1 MIRAH
6 LVDRAEELEAP
17 RERTRRRRRGGGT
30 RRLVARRVVVER
42 RRGGADEAED
52 ARPERV
58 GVEGLAAL
66 PRALRGEVHER
77 RVPDAPVE
85 VRVELHLGQ
94 GSARGHERADAAL
107 EGIEAR
113 LVHRRV
119 EDLRDVLRD
128 VPDPLLRLPVRVH
141 HRLRRAPGELPVPR
155 RGGERARARV
165 RRRGHLAVTSQ
176 RLRDARFRPEV
187 RRPVHV
193 PDPARGA
200 RARALDRRGARR
212 RGRPRRRGGGR
223 HREPNPE
230 RDRPG
235 GSEGGAE
242 RATPTLSS
250 GRPSTCIMFS
260 IIWTALISRTG
271 LQVRTPPRVRHFTS
285 QRSRAT
291 TRRRLGTL
299 ARIVFASA
307 SRGAA
312 FVPSPTPSRARFAH
326 AAAPGRGPQAR
337 GLAAALGSLGREAW
351 PRGPG
356 RVLARRRRR
365 RRRRPRRGRRRRRRR
380 RRAVVAPP
388 PFLLGPLPPR
398 PRLGPGGGP
407 RVRRHAHP
415 RLRRG
420 PRMRPR
426 RRAPERRAPPR
437 PSVAPVRSRESRQ
450 GVRVRARHV
459 PAQVRG
465 GDGAPRVRPRRRPH
479 ERRQDRRRGVRHR
492 DGPARQAE
500 GRVHLPAESPVQ
512 PKVPPAQGRVRG
524 RRAHDRRQRHRPRRR
539 VPGHD
544 HGDPALHAVQG
555 RRGDARGR
563 VGDLRRGAL
572 HARPRSRRRVGRDH
586 RHAPGRGAVRLP
598 LRDDS
603 KRARVRGVD
612 REGEAPDVPHRVHG
626 LQADAAGAL
635 PLPRGRGRG
644 VQLPRSRGDVPAREF
659 PQGAQRHQG
668 RERAGRVRERPRRAR
683 ARRRG
688 RRGRGRRRPGGRRL
702 RRPEGERAVGY
713 FQARGHVRA
722 EELRPGDCLCVFQ
735 IRVRGSGG
743 SAREAARGPVGRGRE
758 APGGRH
764 LRRRRGRP
772 ERGR

>member
-1 MIRAH
+1 MDGAHQPHRAPGSNPAA
-6 LVDRAEELEAP
+6 RAALHFSAVA
-17 RERTRRRRRGGGT
+17 RHDSASSRHFGSYSLRVRFARRG
-30 RRLVARRVVVER
+30 V
-42 RRGGADEAED
+42 
-52 ARPERV
+52 RP
-58 GVEGLAAL
+58 LAHSL
-66 PRALRGEVHER
+66 PRALR
-77 RVPDAPVE
+77 PC
-85 VRVELHLGQ
+85 
-94 GSARGHERADAAL
+94 
-107 EGIEAR
+107 
-113 LVHRRV
+113 
-119 EDLRDVLRD
+119 
-128 VPDPLLRLPVRVH
+128 
-141 HRLRRAPGELPVPR
+141 RRAGPR
-155 RGGERARARV
+155 APSA
-165 RRRGHLAVTSQ
+165 
-176 RLRDARFRPEV
+176 
-187 RRPVHV
+187 
-193 PDPARGA
+193 
-200 RARALDRRGARR
+200 
-212 RGRPRRRGGGR
+212 RPRRRA
-223 HREPNPE
+223 
-230 RDRPG
+230 RP
-235 GSEGGAE
+235 
-242 RATPTLSS
+242 RARS
-250 GRPSTCIMFS
+250 GRAAPAASAAS
-260 IIWTALISRTG
+260 
-271 LQVRTPPRVRHFTS
+271 TPPPPPTA
-285 QRSRAT
+285 SRAT
-291 TRRRLGTL
+291 TT
-299 ARIVFASA
+299 
-307 SRGAA
+307 
-312 FVPSPTPSRARFAH
+312 PTPT
-326 AAAPGRGPQAR
+326 P
-337 GLAAALGSLGREAW
+337 
-351 PRGPG
+351 
-356 RVLARRRRR
+356 
-365 RRRRPRRGRRRRRRR
+365 RGRR
-380 RRAVVAPP
+380 PP
-388 PFLLGPLPPR
+388 PILHGPHLPR

-555 RRGDARGR
+555 RGGDARGR

-603 KRARVRGVD
+603 KRARVRRVD

-688 RRGRGRRRPGGRRL
+688 RRGRGGDGRGAAAPGTRGRAGRRIFSSSWTC
-702 RRPEGERAVGY
+702 A
-713 FQARGHVRA
+713 
-722 EELRPGDCLCVFQ
+722 C
-735 IRVRGSGG
+735 
-743 SAREAARGPVGRGRE
+743 GRTSTR
-758 APGGRH
+758 
-764 LRRRRGRP
+764 
-772 ERGR
+772 